1 MSGRAERPG
10 DEPGERRPQEP
21 AETAPQEPVG
31 RTRREAT
38 EGAPQEPVGGAP
50 APSAQERLRS
60 LRDRIAAADEALVD
74 LLADRLAL
82 ARAIGEVKRE
92 LGLPVLDPAR
102 EAEVVRRAAE
112 RARDRGVDP
121 ELVRDVVWRIMAQA
135 RGAQR

>member
-1 MSGRAERPG
+1 MSGRRELPG
-10 DEPGERRPQEP
+10 DEPVEKTQREPMEGARQEP
-21 AETAPQEPVG
+21 SPEAPQEPVNG
-31 RTRREAT
+31 
-38 EGAPQEPVGGAP
+38 P
-50 APSAQERLRS
+50 AALSAEERLRS

-112 RARDRGVDP
+112 RARARGVDP